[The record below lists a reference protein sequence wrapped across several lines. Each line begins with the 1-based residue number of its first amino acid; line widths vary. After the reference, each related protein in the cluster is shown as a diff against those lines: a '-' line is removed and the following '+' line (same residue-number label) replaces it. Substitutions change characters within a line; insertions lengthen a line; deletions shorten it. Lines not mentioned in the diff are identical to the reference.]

1 MQEKGVVLNFEY
13 QPETFVL
20 SEKVQYPS
28 GKKMKTL
35 FQDHVY
41 SPDFLIEWD
50 PERTKLSDEFK
61 LPFGLNHNRIYVD
74 VKGSFNRNQ
83 RSFSIDQKWV
93 Y

>member
-35 FQDHVY
+35 F
-41 SPDFLIEWD
+41 
-50 PERTKLSDEFK
+50 
-61 LPFGLNHNRIYVD
+61 
-74 VKGSFNRNQ
+74 
-83 RSFSIDQKWV
+83 
-93 Y
+93 